1 MNGNKIQSPQEGG
14 TKMARRPVDI
24 AVRLPESKKYM
35 KKKLEDIA
43 DRNGI
48 PMNTLMLLIIEDFL
62 KRRTKTI
69 EL

>member
-14 TKMARRPVDI
+14 IKMAKTSIDI
-24 AVRLPESKKYM
+24 GIRLPEAKKYM

-43 DRNGI
+43 VRNGI
-48 PMNTLMLLIIEDFL
+48 SVNTLMILVIEDFL

>member
-1 MNGNKIQSPQEGG
+1 MSKNPI
-14 TKMARRPVDI
+14 DI
-24 AVRLPESKKYM
+24 GIRLPEAKKYM

-43 DRNGI
+43 VRNGI
-48 PMNTLMLLIIEDFL
+48 SVNTLMILIIEDFL

>member
-1 MNGNKIQSPQEGG
+1 
-14 TKMARRPVDI
+14 MAKRPVDI

-43 DRNGI
+43 ARNGI
-48 PMNTLMLLIIEDFL
+48 SVNSLMVLILENFL
-62 KRRTKTI
+62 KRKSRII

>member
-1 MNGNKIQSPQEGG
+1 MGK
-14 TKMARRPVDI
+14 RPVDI

-43 DRNGI
+43 GRNGI
-48 PMNTLMLLIIEDFL
+48 PVNTLMLLIIEDFL
-62 KRRTKTI
+62 KRKAKTI